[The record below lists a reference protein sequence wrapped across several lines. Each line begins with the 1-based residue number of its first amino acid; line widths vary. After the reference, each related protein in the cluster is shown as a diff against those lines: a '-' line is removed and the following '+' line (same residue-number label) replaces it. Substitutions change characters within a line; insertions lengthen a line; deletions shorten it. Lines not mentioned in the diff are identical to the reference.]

1 MRKRTASTAKV
12 DSIWINQGDVDV
24 DSLGIFE
31 EGRRET
37 WDSVFRVP
45 RHCSNFWT
53 SCNKKKGLF

>member
-12 DSIWINQGDVDV
+12 DSIWINQGDVYV

-37 WDSVFRVP
+37 WD
-45 RHCSNFWT
+45 
-53 SCNKKKGLF
+53 